1 MTVHLIEGPTQHVL
15 RDAHTVYL
23 FGSYTPLRDMD
34 ETGRVTELASS
45 LGPTRQANDA
55 ASGPSSGSRCMTKGT
70 EESLTRRLEKQYEA
84 AMDCSRNKRG
94 LGLGYNP
101 DEDPNN
107 KTFYIDKTASK
118 SVKL

>member
-1 MTVHLIEGPTQHVL
+1 MQHFTKLFLFLFVLIFKLGQWGGA
-15 RDAHTVYL
+15 D
-23 FGSYTPLRDMD
+23 FGSAARNDKFLRLM
-34 ETGRVTELASS
+34 GAFKKPSA
-45 LGPTRQANDA
+45 TRQANDA
-55 ASGPSSGSRCMTKGT
+55 ASGPSSGGRCMTKGT